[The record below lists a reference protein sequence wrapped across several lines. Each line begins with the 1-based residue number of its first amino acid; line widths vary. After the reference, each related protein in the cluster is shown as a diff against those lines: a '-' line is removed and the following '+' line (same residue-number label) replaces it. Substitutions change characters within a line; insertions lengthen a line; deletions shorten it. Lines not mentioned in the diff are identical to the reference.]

1 MLEIEDPEN
10 EGTDDDEEEEDSD
23 NPRDVLEAWVADQD
37 DAVKAMFK
45 EGTDGLLSA
54 LKKERDAAKEAAG
67 LEKKL
72 EEANKKLDA
81 YKTDEEKDL
90 EAGQIEIAD
99 LTGKL
104 TIADDTVLVAVAELV
119 KERTKFA
126 VTVEA
131 LKMGFEDP
139 ADAQAL
145 LPEDSKVKYDKKTN
159 KVEGVKEALKKLV
172 EEKPYL
178 LGVEPV
184 GTPRSSG
191 RRKLGADD
199 KKAPVVVKI

>member
-1 MLEIEDPEN
+1 
-10 EGTDDDEEEEDSD
+10 
-23 NPRDVLEAWVADQD
+23 
-37 DAVKAMFK
+37 MFK

-54 LKKERDAAKEAAG
+54 LKKERDAAKEAAS

-90 EAGQIEIAD
+90 EDSQNEIAD

-104 TIADDTVLVAVAELV
+104 TIADDAVLVAVADLV

-139 ADAQAL
+139 DDAHAL
-145 LPEDSKVKYDKKTN
+145 LPVDTIKFNKKIN
-159 KVEGVKEALKKLV
+159 KVEGVEEALKALV

-178 LGVEPV
+178 LGVEPI
-184 GTPRSSG
+184 GTPRSDG
-191 RRKLGADD
+191 KRKLGADD
-199 KKAPVVVKI
+199 KKAPVTVKI